1 MTSKPVK
8 LVLIGLQTPRER
20 IWAAVRELATEDR
33 SGTFTTLQVEDA
45 TEPLVKFSVVR
56 EYLWHLSK
64 AGYIGEVKPAKPM
77 REHGNRMSAPVY
89 KLVKGQGEPPRVGPE
104 GAPVLQGQG
113 NEAMW
118 RAMKVLKSFDYRDIV
133 AAASIPGVFQVADTT
148 ARKYVNYLAHAGYFQ
163 TLRAP
168 TRLLPGRY
176 RLERKTG
183 PHAPAI
189 TRAKVVI
196 DRNTGTV
203 AMLETAQEVCDG
215 LE

>member
-1 MTSKPVK
+1 MSNKPVK

-20 IWAAVRELATEDR
+20 IWTAVRELAKADK
-33 SGTFTTLQVEDA
+33 SGTFSALDVQDA
-45 TEPLVKFSVVR
+45 TEPLVKFGVACA
-56 EYLWHLSK
+56 YLRHLSK
-64 AGYIGEVKPAKPM
+64 AGYLGEVKPARPM
-77 REHGNRMSAPVY
+77 REHGNRVSSPVY
-89 KLVKGQGEPPRVGPE
+89 KLVKDQGEPPRVGQT
-104 GAPVLQGQG
+104 GTVQQGLI

-133 AAASIPGVFQVADTT
+133 ASASIPGFEVAEVT
-148 ARKYVNYLAHAGYFQ
+148 AQKYVNYLARAGYFQ

-189 TRAKVVI
+189 TRTKVI
-196 DRNTGTV
+196 LDRNTGEFIH
-203 AMLETAQEVCDG
+203 LQTAQEVCDG
-215 LE
+215 IE

>member
-1 MTSKPVK
+1 MSNKPVK

-20 IWAAVRELATEDR
+20 IWTAVRELAKADK
-33 SGTFTTLQVEDA
+33 SGTFSALDVQDA
-45 TEPLVKFSVVR
+45 TDPLVKFGVACA
-56 EYLWHLSK
+56 YLRHLSK
-64 AGYIGEVKPAKPM
+64 AGYLGEVKPARPM
-77 REHGNRMSAPVY
+77 REHGNRVSSPVY
-89 KLVKGQGEPPRVGPE
+89 KLVKDQGEPPRVGQT
-104 GAPVLQGQG
+104 GTVQQGLI

-133 AAASIPGVFQVADTT
+133 ASASIPGFEVAEVT
-148 ARKYVNYLAHAGYFQ
+148 AQKYVNYLARAGYFQ

-189 TRAKVVI
+189 TRTKVI
-196 DRNTGTV
+196 LDRNTGEFIH
-203 AMLETAQEVCDG
+203 LQTAQEVCDG
-215 LE
+215 IE